1 LVLVSMKTPRPGGCL
16 AGAEPL
22 GAQPGQPYREAHR
35 RSGRVFVRDGT
46 ALGEVHVP
54 GLGVVPGQLRMHRV
68 PDEQ

>member
-1 LVLVSMKTPRPGGCL
+1 MKTPRPGGCL

-54 GLGVVPGQLRMHRV
+54 GLGVVPGQLRMH
-68 PDEQ
+68 